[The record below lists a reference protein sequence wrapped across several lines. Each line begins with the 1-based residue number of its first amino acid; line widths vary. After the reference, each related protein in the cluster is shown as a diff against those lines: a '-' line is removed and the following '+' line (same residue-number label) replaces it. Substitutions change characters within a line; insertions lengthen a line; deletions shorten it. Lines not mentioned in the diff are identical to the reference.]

1 MEDCAIVSPLAS
13 SIAFNFMSIRLIVIK
28 PCCQKGYY
36 TAIKVQK
43 MLESNQIDSFVQ
55 LRSQTSGFRDFR
67 RILEMRGMD
76 EAYIKSS
83 KRPVLIVDGYDLA
96 FYTDDI
102 EMNINRYCGDI
113 LNAIKIKR

>member
-1 MEDCAIVSPLAS
+1 
-13 SIAFNFMSIRLIVIK
+13 
-28 PCCQKGYY
+28 
-36 TAIKVQK
+36 
-43 MLESNQIDSFVQ
+43 MLESNQIESFVQ

-76 EAYIKSS
+76 EAYIKAS

-102 EMNINRYCGDI
+102 EMNIHKYYKDI
-113 LNAIKIKR
+113 LNAIQTKK